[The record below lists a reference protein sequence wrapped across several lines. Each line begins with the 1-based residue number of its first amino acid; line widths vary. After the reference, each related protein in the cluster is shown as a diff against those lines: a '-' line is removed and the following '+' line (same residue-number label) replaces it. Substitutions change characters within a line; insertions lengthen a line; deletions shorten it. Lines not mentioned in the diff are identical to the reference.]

1 MVEQKDMC
9 SSSPRGTQKG
19 NYYQQKLKNH
29 QQENIGSHQK
39 KIPHAQGERRAPN
52 KMVEGVKS
60 YLDSN
65 LMLARDTQRQTKP
78 CTRTR
83 DPTRD

>member
-1 MVEQKDMC
+1 MLIFSHENSKRATII
-9 SSSPRGTQKG
+9 SR
-19 NYYQQKLKNH
+19 KLKNH
-29 QQENIGSHQK
+29 QQEHIGSHQK
-39 KIPHAQGERRAPN
+39 KIPHAQGERRTPN

-65 LMLARDTQRQTKP
+65 LMLARDTQRVQTKP
-78 CTRTR
+78 CAPGPR